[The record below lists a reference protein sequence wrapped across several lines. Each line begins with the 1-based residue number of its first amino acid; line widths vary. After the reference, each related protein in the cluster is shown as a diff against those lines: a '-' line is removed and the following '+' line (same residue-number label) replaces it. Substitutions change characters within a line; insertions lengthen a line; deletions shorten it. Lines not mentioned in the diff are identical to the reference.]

1 MVQLARKSTPDATK
15 RLYFTNSLLL
25 ANGPPGRRFS
35 FIIKPLLLMNNPQK
49 HPNHAESKAAG
60 NAAEM
65 TAQPG
70 TSDTGASSHVDP
82 LAANLKNANPASNQ
96 KGLLHPTRTDQS
108 ATAWLNQLPQQLQQ
122 WGSQA
127 ATQISRLS
135 TTEKVVGGT
144 LLVGLGWLTFRPKK
158 NKKNKKKASAAEKAY
173 AAMQAD
179 RPWGTTNR
187 TKAKK

>member
-1 MVQLARKSTPDATK
+1 MDT
-15 RLYFTNSLLL
+15 
-25 ANGPPGRRFS
+25 
-35 FIIKPLLLMNNPQK
+35 PQK

-70 TSDTGASSHVDP
+70 TNDTGTSSHIDP
-82 LAANLKNANPASNQ
+82 LAANLRNANPASNQ
-96 KGLLHPTRTDQS
+96 KGILHPTRTDQS
-108 ATAWLNQLPQQLQQ
+108 ATAWLNELPQQLQQ

-127 ATQISRLS
+127 AAQISRLS

-144 LLVGLGWLTFRPKK
+144 LLAGLSWLAFRPKK
-158 NKKNKKKASAAEKAY
+158 NKKSKKQKASTAEKAY

-179 RPWGTTNR
+179 KPWGTADR

>member
-1 MVQLARKSTPDATK
+1 MDT
-15 RLYFTNSLLL
+15 
-25 ANGPPGRRFS
+25 
-35 FIIKPLLLMNNPQK
+35 PQK

-96 KGLLHPTRTDQS
+96 KGILHPTRTDQS
-108 ATAWLNQLPQQLQQ
+108 TWLSVLNQLPQQLQQ

-127 ATQISRLS
+127 AAQISRLS

-144 LLVGLGWLTFRPKK
+144 LLAGLGWLTFRPKK
-158 NKKNKKKASAAEKAY
+158 NKKGKKNKKASAAEKAY
-173 AAMQAD
+173 ATMQAD
-179 RPWGTTNR
+179 KPWGTANR

>member
-1 MVQLARKSTPDATK
+1 
-15 RLYFTNSLLL
+15 
-25 ANGPPGRRFS
+25 
-35 FIIKPLLLMNNPQK
+35 MNNPQK

-82 LAANLKNANPASNQ
+82 LAANLSNANPASSQ
-96 KGLLHPTRTDQS
+96 KGSLHPTRAEQP
-108 ATAWLNQLPQQLQQ
+108 AWLNGLNQLPQQLQQ

-127 ATQISRLS
+127 AAQISRLS

-158 NKKNKKKASAAEKAY
+158 NKKKDKKASAAEKAY